1 MGVYP
6 ATQDEPHTTT
16 MPSYTYETTMCQHHP
31 HRHLQEQR
39 ASLGALQCPAS
50 WTKSSILGW
59 TSPTRRGSG
68 LQGSSTILLT
78 LPSLETITQ
87 GTKRK
92 VTPIRALL
100 MCHTC
105 PGPTIA
111 IWCPVAIVDTQ
122 SMCTS
127 PRSTKLQNL
136 SVGRQQ
142 DTEDIMI
149 FCCPDASNQK
159 SLHSNNAIN
168 H

>member
-1 MGVYP
+1 MGEEKSASP
-6 ATQDEPHTTT
+6 SCDTRRTTHRTTKCRATLTRQQ
-16 MPSYTYETTMCQHHP
+16 CQHHP
-31 HRHLQEQR
+31 HHHLQGQR
-39 ASLGALQCPAS
+39 ANLGALQCPAS
-50 WTKSSILGW
+50 WTKSSI
-59 TSPTRRGSG
+59 
-68 LQGSSTILLT
+68 ILLT
-78 LPSLETITQ
+78 LLSLETIIQ

-136 SVGRQQ
+136 SIGRRQ

-149 FCCPDASNQK
+149 FCCPDAFNQQP
-159 SLHSNNAIN
+159 LHSNNAIN